1 MNFENIEKKLTKRQ
15 QQALETRHRLYDSAI
30 TLFKEKGYYDVSID
44 EIVTRAGTSK
54 GSFYTHFVSKDQ
66 VIIEYFK
73 NLDNHYIELYQELK
87 NCKSSSEKLINFVK
101 DMYLYVTEKAGFE
114 LTYVIYDTQLSQSK
128 EKTSIIDKNRPLYK
142 ILYKIMEEGQKSGEF
157 RNDLSINEL
166 VRMAN
171 HTMRGTFYDW
181 CLYDGNFDIIE
192 DGVKYFSVFIEGIK
206 NREASATRC

>member
-1 MNFENIEKKLTKRQ
+1 MNFQNEEKKLTKRQ
-15 QQALETRHRLYDSAI
+15 QQALETRNRLYDSAI

-73 NLDNHYIELYQELK
+73 NLDNHYVELYEELK
-87 NCKSSSEKLINFVK
+87 NCKGSGEKLINFVK
-101 DMYLYVTEKAGFE
+101 DMYLYVTEKAGFD
-114 LTYVIYDTQLSQSK
+114 LTFVIYDTQLSHSK
-128 EKTSIIDKNRPLYK
+128 EKSSITDKNRPLYK
-142 ILYKIMEEGQKSGEF
+142 ILYEIMEEGQNSGEF

-166 VRMAN
+166 VSMAN

-181 CLYDGNFDIIE
+181 CLYDGKFDIVE

-206 NREASATRC
+206 NKDGSATRC